1 MWSNRNARTSGVR
14 AGRRLV
20 GLAVAVTMVGA
31 LGACGSDDG
40 KAAGAGSGG
49 GGGEAQSIKFRIT
62 DANLKPAM
70 EELAASFKEDT
81 DIEVTVEA
89 APWVDY
95 WTKLTT
101 EMTSGNAPDVIEM
114 YASRYPSFRDQLTD
128 ISDTEVNLDDYHA
141 ADALVGGDGE
151 IYGLPYAHNTNA
163 LLYNKTL
170 LAKAGIP
177 EEQLTWDPK
186 TGGTLLEAAK
196 KLTQGDVYGFP
207 VFNNDQDLYLNMIAG
222 NGGWVMDKDA
232 EKFQYDA
239 PENVEVIEF
248 ITSLQN
254 EYKVSPPGA
263 EIAGSSAKVVD
274 LFKAGRL
281 GLFPSNSGR
290 LNDIAKGAAAIKWGI
305 MPYPQGPDG
314 DVTIVANVYAS
325 VYKKG
330 KSQDAARQ
338 WAEFIAG
345 PEGQEVLARD
355 RLVRPAL
362 KSAEQDWA
370 KAWEAEGVDVSAYT
384 DPDFRQQSLPIT
396 KGYVAAKQKID
407 AGFLEIYLG
416 NTDPAEG
423 VKKVTEESQ
432 KLRDSAR

>member
-1 MWSNRNARTSGVR
+1 MWLNRNARTSGVR
-14 AGRRLV
+14 AGRKLV

-40 KAAGAGSGG
+40 DGDAAGG
-49 GGGEAQSIKFRIT
+49 GGGGDQAKSIKFRIT

-70 EELAASFKEDT
+70 EELAATFEQENGVK
-81 DIEVTVEA
+81 VTVEA
-89 APWVDY
+89 SPWVDY

-128 ISDTEVNLDDYHA
+128 ISDTEVNLDDYNA
-141 ADALVGGDGE
+141 ADALVGEDDE
-151 IYGLPYAHNTNA
+151 VYGLPYSHNTNA

-170 LAKAGIP
+170 LAEAGIP
-177 EEQLTWDPK
+177 EEQLTWDPE

-196 KLTQGDVYGFP
+196 KLTKGDVYGFP

-222 NGGWVMDKDA
+222 NGGWVMDDKA

-239 PENVEVIEF
+239 PENVEVLEF

-254 EYKVSPPGA
+254 EHKVSPPGA

-290 LNDIAKGAAAIKWGI
+290 LNDIAKGAAGIEWGI

-314 DVTIVANVYAS
+314 DVTIVGNVYAA
-325 VYKKG
+325 VYKKS
-330 KSQDAARQ
+330 KAQDAARQ
-338 WAEFIAG
+338 WVEFIAG

-362 KSAEQDWA
+362 KSAEEAWA
-370 KAWEAEGVDVSAYT
+370 KSWEAEGVDVSAYT
-384 DPDFRQQSLPIT
+384 NPDFRQQPLPIT

-416 NTDPAEG
+416 NLDPAEG
-423 VKKVTEESQ
+423 AKKITEEAQ
-432 KLRDSAR
+432 ELRDSAR